1 MPAIIRINL
10 ETGSVSRREQ
20 EKDDLL
26 LGGRRLTGSI
36 IAAEVPPECEPLSGR
51 NKLVLA
57 CGPLAGTL
65 VSSANRLSI
74 GAKSPLTGGIKES
87 NAGGMTGYL
96 MGRLGIRAV
105 VLEGRPGAP
114 HWTLI
119 RISADGVELLPGD
132 PYVGL
137 GLFEKARQL
146 FERFGPK
153 VGMTLIGRAGE
164 RLQFSAGI
172 TNTDPDGE
180 PSRYNGRGG
189 LGAVMGPP

>member
-65 VSSANRLSI
+65 VSSADC
-74 GAKSPLTGGIKES
+74 P
-87 NAGGMTGYL
+87 
-96 MGRLGIRAV
+96 
-105 VLEGRPGAP
+105 
-114 HWTLI
+114 
-119 RISADGVELLPGD
+119 SAR
-132 PYVGL
+132 
-137 GLFEKARQL
+137 KARSP
-146 FERFGPK
+146 EASKKATPE
-153 VGMTLIGRAGE
+153 A
-164 RLQFSAGI
+164 
-172 TNTDPDGE
+172 
-180 PSRYNGRGG
+180 
-189 LGAVMGPP
+189 